1 MYNYQINI
9 VRYHFKQKQTSRTFN
24 IVGCTRCNP
33 EIVNRVKDN
42 LRSPEI
48 FKSFFSLLS
57 LIGILL
63 FQCWNFWETF
73 SF

>member
-48 FKSFFSLLS
+48 FKSFF
-57 LIGILL
+57 
-63 FQCWNFWETF
+63 F
-73 SF
+73 SCL